1 MANAIDQEDSER
13 IINEIDRF
21 DEHCAAREHTDVG
34 EVWILLQWIRSAL
47 LCGGIEEGVE
57 ELNRQAQKADH
68 GEAPF

>member
-1 MANAIDQEDSER
+1 MGPAGQLLR
-13 IINEIDRF
+13 
-21 DEHCAAREHTDVG
+21 
-34 EVWILLQWIRSAL
+34 WLYQILLQWIRSAL